1 MTTLPAD
8 YQRAFSIDLQKDK
21 KLFLLVNGLCL
32 VIAALLLGVGA
43 ALHPLGAFLQ
53 FMKQSVREGRYLQ
66 YFAPLLL
73 ISLGSFAYIILHEV
87 IHGIF
92 MYAFSRVKPK
102 FGFSGAYAYAGSEVY
117 FAKTPYLIIALAPV
131 VIWGIVLAVL
141 CAAVPEHW
149 FWPLYFIQ
157 LVNLS
162 GAAGDLY
169 VTWRFCTL
177 PKDILVQDLGVSMTV
192 FQRNQ

>member
-1 MTTLPAD
+1 MTTLPSD
-8 YQRAFSIDLQKDK
+8 YQPAFSIDLQKDK
-21 KLFLLVNGLCL
+21 KLFLLVNGLCI
-32 VIAALLLGVGA
+32 VIAAFLFGVGVA
-43 ALHPLGAFLQ
+43 MHPLSAFLQ
-53 FMKQSVREGRYLQ
+53 FMKQSVQEGRYLH
-66 YFAPLLL
+66 YLAPLLL
-73 ISLGSFAYIILHEV
+73 ISLGSFAYIILHEMV
-87 IHGIF
+87 HGIF

-102 FGFSGAYAYAGSEVY
+102 FGFTGAYAYAGSEVY
-117 FAKTPYLIIALAPV
+117 FGKTHYLIIALAPV

-149 FWPLYFIQ
+149 FWPLYYIQ

-169 VTWRFCTL
+169 VTWRFCSL

-192 FQRNQ
+192 FLHNQ